1 MTHLLAFHPS
11 FKDHIGRHLDT
22 VMGLG
27 WSYRASRRKMGIY
40 ANSKGAPRV
49 QRGQEFQQWQSHADL
64 RLGVGSGLLAGL
76 PKLWTKPCLL
86 SGCCVWA
93 WAPSIAPPA
102 WYNMTPTALS
112 WWYRPMASS
121 LVTLP
126 PALVSPSTS
135 SVARSQLCLPAFAE
149 ASTVQSSCFGS
160 GKRFCPLGTWKKLQ
174 GWSDQSNPW
183 PRWWWSDIPGA
194 DRIHWNWM
202 DDLLG
207 KISYKWWFNRIYRC
221 IMGYSNRPENQ
232 PFLIMEAPQLW
243 QFSWI
248 NWWLMMVPY
257 FETNPNA
264 GVLVP
269 RWF

>member
-102 WYNMTPTALS
+102 WYNMTPTVLVVQTNGKLFGDFATRSRIPFNVISGSFAVVSSRIRRSLDSSIIMFRQWETILS
-112 WWYRPMASS
+112 TGHM
-121 LVTLP
+121 
-126 PALVSPSTS
+126 
-135 SVARSQLCLPAFAE
+135 
-149 ASTVQSSCFGS
+149 
-160 GKRFCPLGTWKKLQ
+160 KKLQ

-221 IMGYSNRPENQ
+221 IMGYSNHPENQ